1 MVEKVNEYPEI
12 YKLPVELK
20 GNALKVLN
28 AYVVRSE
35 GQYLLIDTGFNND
48 KCKKSLLSGLQE
60 LGLKPKDT
68 SLFLTHFHADHI
80 GLAEL
85 FIEEGESRIFMG
97 RADYEYLEYMKHGTY
112 IRELDEL
119 YIREGFPKAELEEQK
134 KDNPARNYT
143 TKDMFPARLL
153 DNGDR
158 FTIGKVSFECVEM
171 SGHTPG
177 HMCLYIREQQI
188 MFLGDH
194 ILYDITPNVMDW
206 PGMPDSLGR
215 YLDNLNKIQRYP
227 IRLALPGHRGGNQ
240 RSVNARAK
248 ELILHHEKRLQELK
262 EILKGSVGMT
272 AYKVASNM
280 RWSLRGA
287 TWENAPKQ
295 QKWFAMGEAKS
306 HLTHLLVLGEIVKEE
321 KGKLITYRLL

>member
-1 MVEKVNEYPEI
+1 MIEKVNENPEI
-12 YKLPVELK
+12 YRLPVELK

-35 GQYLLIDTGFNND
+35 GQCLLIDTGFNNEE
-48 KCKKSLLSGLQE
+48 CKKSLLSGLWE
-60 LGLKPKDT
+60 LGLKPEAV

-80 GLAEL
+80 GLAEM
-85 FIEEGESRIFMG
+85 FVREGESRIYMG
-97 RADYEYLEYMKHGTY
+97 RVDYEYLAYMKHGAY
-112 IRELDEL
+112 IRELDAL
-119 YIREGFPKAELEEQK
+119 YLKEGFPKAELEEQK

-143 TKDMFPARLL
+143 TAGMFPARLL
-153 DNGDR
+153 DNGDK
-158 FTIGKVSFECVEM
+158 FTVGGVDFECVEM

-206 PGMPDSLGR
+206 PGIPDSLGR
-215 YLDNLNKIQRYP
+215 YLDNLNRIQSYP
-227 IRLALPGHRGGNQ
+227 VRLAFPAHRGGNE
-240 RSVNARAK
+240 RSVNVRAR
-248 ELILHHEKRLQELK
+248 ELLRHHEKRLQEVK
-262 EILKGSVGMT
+262 EILRGSAGMT
-272 AYKVASNM
+272 ACKVASNM

-287 TWENAPKQ
+287 AWEDAPKQ

-306 HLTHLLVLGEIVKEE
+306 HLTHLLFLGEIIKEE
-321 KGKLITYRLL
+321 QEEFITYRLP